1 VTSLHHDLCAA
12 VNPQA
17 NDTKSQNH
25 MAGLASLL
33 AATTTSNRRLEG
45 QVEERTLL
53 HARAMNDK
61 EQVLREK
68 TVLGVTAQALTQQLR
83 AERAQNA
90 CTSVLLVGA
99 GSLLHGHHMH
109 QMFNGY
115 VASLRNLKIGH
126 VAALFDER
134 TRHLQAQQTKQAQ
147 HQVEVA
153 QLRAQVEAAEAA
165 KEAAQ
170 HEAASLREQIA
181 SMRALLVKEEP
192 EVAAYSM
199 LLSL

>member
-1 VTSLHHDLCAA
+1 
-12 VNPQA
+12 
-17 NDTKSQNH
+17 

-109 QMFNGY
+109 QMFNCY